1 MSSRNGL
8 VIALLVSAAL
18 NLLIAGV
25 LLGRWTRSDAPQPP
39 PLQWTARDLA
49 PETRQQV
56 RARLQERVTD
66 VRPLRVEMREA
77 TTAVRRAAVAEP
89 FEPSALKQALAELR
103 RVQQQYQSVMHDSV
117 VDIAAELPREQRL
130 ALLRQALERGG
141 RGDRGSGRERPEGPR
156 PPGQR

>member
-8 VIALLVSAAL
+8 VIALLLSAAL

-25 LLGRWTRSDAPQPP
+25 LLGRWTRGEAPQPP

-56 RARLQERVTD
+56 RDRLQERMTD
-66 VRPLRVEMREA
+66 VRPLRAEMREA
-77 TTAVRRAAVAEP
+77 SAAVRRAAVAEP
-89 FEPSALKQALAELR
+89 FDASALRQALAELR
-103 RVQQQYQSVMHDSV
+103 RIQQQYQGVMHDSV

-141 RGDRGSGRERPEGPR
+141 RGDRGDSRERPQGPR
-156 PPGQR
+156 PPG